1 MIRRNR
7 ITQILFLSVIL
18 IFEIL
23 LNTLF
28 SVYNFYFF
36 PYLFSLIYL
45 SKVEF
50 SNKSLLNIVLIAIS
64 YELFF
69 SIQPLGFYVIVHLIV
84 YLLSNISLTI
94 FSNKPTKT
102 SNLIFFLFCFYIY
115 TFNTTIS
122 ISSFDVF
129 SKNFIINILFYYIFD
144 FLVIKK
150 ND

>member
-23 LNTLF
+23 INTLF
-28 SVYNFYFF
+28 SIYNFYLF

-69 SIQPLGFYVIVHLIV
+69 SIKPLGFYVIVHLIV

-102 SNLIFFLFCFYIY
+102 SNLIFFLICFYIY
-115 TFNTTIS
+115 TFNTSIS

-129 SKNFIINILFYYIFD
+129 TKNFIINILFYYIFD

>member
-23 LNTLF
+23 INTLF
-28 SVYNFYFF
+28 SIYNFYLF
-36 PYLFSLIYL
+36 PYLFLLIYL

-84 YLLSNISLTI
+84 YLLFNISLTI

-102 SNLIFFLFCFYIY
+102 SNLIFFLICFYIY
-115 TFNTTIS
+115 TFNTSIS

-129 SKNFIINILFYYIFD
+129 TKNFIINILFYYIFD

>member
-23 LNTLF
+23 INTSF
-28 SVYNFYFF
+28 SIYNFYLF

-50 SNKSLLNIVLIAIS
+50 NNKSLLNIVLIAIS

-69 SIQPLGFYVIVHLIV
+69 SVQPLGFYVIVHLIV

-94 FSNKPTKT
+94 FSNKTTKT
-102 SNLIFFLFCFYIY
+102 LNLIFFLICFYIY
-115 TFNTTIS
+115 TFNTSIS

-129 SKNFIINILFYYIFD
+129 TKNFIINILFYYIFD
-144 FLVIKK
+144 FLVIKN

>member
-7 ITQILFLSVIL
+7 ITQILFSSIIL

-28 SVYNFYFF
+28 SIYNFYLF
-36 PYLFSLIYL
+36 PYLFLIIYL

-50 SNKSLLNIVLIAIS
+50 SNKSLLNIVIIAFS
-64 YELFF
+64 YEVLF
-69 SIQPLGFYVIVHLIV
+69 SIQPLGFYVIAHLIV
-84 YLLSNISLTI
+84 YMLSNISFTL
-94 FSNKPTKT
+94 FSNKPSNT
-102 SNLIFFLFCFYIY
+102 SNLINFFICFYIY
-115 TFNTTIS
+115 TFNTSIS
-122 ISSFDVF
+122 ISSFDVLT
-129 SKNFIINILFYYIFD
+129 KNFIINILFYFIFD

>member
-7 ITQILFLSVIL
+7 ITQILFSSIIL

-28 SVYNFYFF
+28 SIYNFYLF
-36 PYLFSLIYL
+36 PYLFLLIYL

-50 SNKSLLNIVLIAIS
+50 SNKSLLNIVIIAFS
-64 YELFF
+64 YEVLF

-84 YLLSNISLTI
+84 YILSNISFTL
-94 FSNKPTKT
+94 FSNKPSNT
-102 SNLIFFLFCFYIY
+102 SNLINFFICFYIY
-115 TFNTTIS
+115 TFNTSIS

-129 SKNFIINILFYYIFD
+129 TKNFIINILFYYIFD

>member
-23 LNTLF
+23 INTSF
-28 SVYNFYFF
+28 SIYNFYLF

-94 FSNKPTKT
+94 FSNKPTKS
-102 SNLIFFLFCFYIY
+102 SNLIFFLICFYIY
-115 TFNTTIS
+115 TFNTSIS

-129 SKNFIINILFYYIFD
+129 TKNFIINILFYYIFD

>member
-23 LNTLF
+23 INTLF
-28 SVYNFYFF
+28 SIYNFYLF

-69 SIQPLGFYVIVHLIV
+69 STQPLGFYVIVHLIV

-102 SNLIFFLFCFYIY
+102 SNLIFFLICFYIY
-115 TFNTTIS
+115 TFNTSIS

-129 SKNFIINILFYYIFD
+129 TKNFIINILFYYIFD

>member
-23 LNTLF
+23 INTLF
-28 SVYNFYFF
+28 SIYNFYLF

-102 SNLIFFLFCFYIY
+102 SNLIFFLICFYIY
-115 TFNTTIS
+115 TFNTSIS
-122 ISSFDVF
+122 ISSIDVF
-129 SKNFIINILFYYIFD
+129 TKNFIINILFYYIFD

>member
-23 LNTLF
+23 INTLF
-28 SVYNFYFF
+28 SIYNFYLF

-94 FSNKPTKT
+94 FSKKPTKT
-102 SNLIFFLFCFYIY
+102 SNLIFFLICFYIY
-115 TFNTTIS
+115 TFNTSIS
-122 ISSFDVF
+122 ISSFDVVT
-129 SKNFIINILFYYIFD
+129 KNFIINILFYYIFN

>member
-28 SVYNFYFF
+28 SVYNFYLF

-115 TFNTTIS
+115 TFNTSIS

-144 FLVIKK
+144 FLVNKK